1 MRVVERVS
9 ARARALPEP
18 VVDCALAV
26 TLLVVELSV
35 KTLEPGYEGWS
46 SPATMAALVVG
57 SLGLSVRRR
66 APRVALVLA
75 ALPAVQAIW
84 TGFPVGDI
92 GLSVALYTVAERCPR
107 PQSAAALALLVAGK
121 VVVGIVHP
129 PSAVGIPVWGYFFVV
144 ARSFGCH
151 QQTERALRH
160 ELEQRARELEH
171 ERELRVRRAEA
182 DERAR
187 IARDL
192 HDVVAHSVSVM
203 VLHTSAARRTLNRDP
218 QRADEAFAQV
228 EATGRQSLTEL
239 RQLLGLLRR
248 DDQGTELRPQP
259 SLTYLDDLAHGFAE
273 VGLPTTVRVVGEVPP
288 LSPVV
293 DLCAYRIVQ
302 EALTNTLKH
311 AEATEAVVC
320 IEYGQDE
327 LRVEVL
333 DDGRGPDARA
343 EHAVGHGLVGM
354 RERAELVGGRVCTG
368 RRPEGGFA
376 VRAVLPVGG

>member
-1 MRVVERVS
+1 MERVS
-9 ARARALPEP
+9 AWARALPEL

-26 TLLVVELSV
+26 TLLAVELSV

-46 SPATMAALVVG
+46 SPATVAALVVG

-66 APRVALVLA
+66 APRVALALA
-75 ALPAVQAIW
+75 ALPAVQAVW
-84 TGFPVGDI
+84 TGFPIGDI

-107 PQSAAALALLVAGK
+107 PQSAVALALLVAGK

-129 PSAVGIPVWGYFFVV
+129 PSAVGIPVWSYFFVV

-151 QQTERALRH
+151 QQTERALRR
-160 ELEQRARELEH
+160 ELEHRARELEH
-171 ERELRVRRAEA
+171 ERELRVRRATA

-203 VLHTSAARRTLNRDP
+203 VLHTAAARRTLARDP

-248 DDQGTELRPQP
+248 DDQDTELRPQP
-259 SLTYLDDLAHGFAE
+259 SLTYLDDLVHGFRE
-273 VGLPTTVRVVGEVPP
+273 VGLPTTVRIVGEGRP

-311 AEATEAVVC
+311 ADATEARVC
-320 IEYGQDE
+320 VEYRGDE
-327 LRVEVL
+327 LRVAVL
-333 DDGRGPDARA
+333 DDGRTPDTGT
-343 EHAVGHGLVGM
+343 EDTVGHGLVGM
-354 RERAELVGGRVCTG
+354 RERAELVGGRVRAG
-368 RRPEGGFA
+368 RRADGGFA
-376 VRAVLPVGG
+376 VHAVLPAGG